1 MCGIVGY
8 VGLSDAQPILLAGLS
23 KLEYRGYDSAGIAVH
38 SGKKIDIVKSKGRL
52 VELEKKLETNNL
64 VGKLGI
70 GHTRWATHGI
80 PSDINSHPHASND
93 CKIAVVHNGIIENY
107 LQIKNEL
114 TQSKFSSDTDTE
126 VVAHLINNYYTQGTM
141 ENLIDAIIMAIK
153 KMRGSYALAII
164 CEDYPDKLIAVRKDN
179 PLIIGLGE
187 GENFVASDISA
198 IINHTRQVYFLDD
211 EQIAIIDKDN
221 VKVMDKNKNAVEPKI
236 FSVNWDVD
244 SAEKGGY
251 DFFMLKEIFEQPK
264 IINDFLSMNLSGDDF
279 LAKINLDNGRVKN
292 FNRIYIVGC
301 GTAYHAGLIG
311 ARLLEKLPNVFISVQ
326 MASEFR
332 YSNQI
337 IDEKTLMIVISQSGE
352 TADTLA
358 ALRMAKKNGASI
370 LAIVNVVGSSIDRE
384 SDNVIYI
391 AAGPEISVASTKAFS
406 AQLMAFYL
414 LSLSLYRDLK
424 IMSDDEFDKAKENL
438 YELPALVNQILAR
451 EGDVKNVVQKYLS
464 CKNVFYIG
472 RGLDYFIALE
482 GSLKLKEIAYL
493 YSQAYAAGELKH
505 GPIALIDDTI
515 LVIGI
520 ATQQNVLEKTLSNLK
535 ECKARSGKI
544 ITIANEMNE
553 GIENISDDVFIIP
566 KTNEIFEPLLANIVL
581 QLFAYYVASG
591 LGYDIDKP
599 RNLAKS
605 VTVE

>member
-1 MCGIVGY
+1 MEHLITGVIPGSPAYRNGIREGDTLLSLNGEELIDQIDYQALAGRRHVVLHVRKADGRDWH
-8 VGLSDAQPILLAGLS
+8 VEIIKPTGRPLGLSFGES
-23 KLEYRGYDSAGIAVH
+23 M
-38 SGKKIDIVKSKGRL
+38 
-52 VELEKKLETNNL
+52 
-64 VGKLGI
+64 
-70 GHTRWATHGI
+70 
-80 PSDINSHPHASND
+80 
-93 CKIAVVHNGIIENY
+93 
-107 LQIKNEL
+107 EL
-114 TQSKFSSDTDTE
+114 TPRVCKNKCVFCFIDQMPPNCRKTLYVKDDDWRMSLMMGNF
-126 VVAHLINNYYTQGTM
+126 ITM
-141 ENLIDAIIMAIK
+141 TNMKE
-153 KMRGSYALAII
+153 
-164 CEDYPDKLIAVRKDN
+164 EDFQK
-179 PLIIGLGE
+179 
-187 GENFVASDISA
+187 
-198 IINHTRQVYFLDD
+198 
-211 EQIAIIDKDN
+211 IIDYRMSPIN
-221 VKVMDKNKNAVEPKI
+221 VSIHTTDPKLRVMMLKNKNAVEPEV
-236 FSVNWDVD
+236 FNVNWDVD

-279 LAKINLDNGRVKN
+279 LKKINLDNGRVKN

-311 ARLLEKLPNVFISVQ
+311 ARLLEKLPDVFISVQ

-414 LSLSLYRDLK
+414 LFLNLYRDLK
-424 IMSDDEFDKAKENL
+424 IMSDGEFDKAKENL

-451 EGDVKNVVQKYLS
+451 ESDVKNVVQKYLS

-515 LVIGI
+515 LVIGL

-566 KTNEIFEPLLANIVL
+566 KTDEIFEPLLANIVL